1 MNRVQCICRT
11 ETHELRRPFG
21 FVEPSRR
28 QETDAHPNERRR
40 DLLHDGRAERVGDRR
55 IRGRIVCCH
64 GCSYPLK
71 AKYAMTDAA
80 MSSGTAEARG
90 SGSITSM
97 LEVCFCARSSASSE
111 ACFCAMAS
119 KRRCSPSARAA
130 SMRAFADV
138 RMADLWAATAAFA
151 AALASSSLLP
161 TASAARLAMLYMDSK
176 ARASPMPMDAV
187 PGRE

>member
-1 MNRVQCICRT
+1 FLEVVQRERITFRRRQIGVFHVRENSALIGRALADDMNRVQCICRT

-80 MSSGTAEARG
+80 MASGTAEARG

-97 LEVCFCARSSASSE
+97 LEVCFCARSS
-111 ACFCAMAS
+111 
-119 KRRCSPSARAA
+119 
-130 SMRAFADV
+130 
-138 RMADLWAATAAFA
+138 
-151 AALASSSLLP
+151 
-161 TASAARLAMLYMDSK
+161 
-176 ARASPMPMDAV
+176 
-187 PGRE
+187 